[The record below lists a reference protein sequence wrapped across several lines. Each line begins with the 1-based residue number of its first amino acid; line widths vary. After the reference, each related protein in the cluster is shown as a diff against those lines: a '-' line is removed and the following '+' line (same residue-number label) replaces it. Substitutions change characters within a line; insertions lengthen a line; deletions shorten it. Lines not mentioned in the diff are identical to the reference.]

1 MKKEKNMK
9 NALIRILAIMTLA
22 TSVSA
27 FAASNDPKQ
36 SAENNASTC
45 ASQDNA
51 TKSKKDPKASDIPA
65 KYQNEKDYDHFLLSI
80 YG

>member
-1 MKKEKNMK
+1 MK

-27 FAASNDPKQ
+27 FAASKDPKQ

-51 TKSKKDPKASDIPA
+51 TASEKDSKMSDTPT
-65 KYQNEKDYDHFLLSI
+65 KYQSEKDYDHFLLGI

>member
-1 MKKEKNMK
+1 MK
-9 NALIRILAIMTLA
+9 NALIRIFSIMTLA
-22 TSVSA
+22 TSMSA

-51 TKSKKDPKASDIPA
+51 AASEKASKASDTP
-65 KYQNEKDYDHFLLSI
+65 KYQSEKDYDHFLLGI

>member
-1 MKKEKNMK
+1 
-9 NALIRILAIMTLA
+9 MTLA

-51 TKSKKDPKASDIPA
+51 TASEKDSKASDTPT
-65 KYQNEKDYDHFLLSI
+65 KNQSEKDYDHFLLSI

>member
-1 MKKEKNMK
+1 MK

-36 SAENNASTC
+36 SAEKTASTC

-51 TKSKKDPKASDIPA
+51 TASEKNSKASDTPA
-65 KYQNEKDYDHFLLSI
+65 KNQSEKDYDHFLLSI

>member
-1 MKKEKNMK
+1 MK
-9 NALIRILAIMTLA
+9 NAFIRILAIMTLA

-27 FAASNDPKQ
+27 FAASKDPKQ

-51 TKSKKDPKASDIPA
+51 TASEKDSKASDTPT
-65 KYQNEKDYDHFLLSI
+65 KYQSEKDYDHFLLSI